1 MKLLAFD
8 TATDACSA
16 ALWLDGAVREEFAL
30 VRNGHSERL
39 LPMIETLLADSG
51 MRLRALD
58 AIAFGRGPGA
68 FTGLRIAAGVAQG
81 LAFGADLP
89 VVPISSLAALAE
101 TQGASHVFAALDAR
115 MAQLYWGA
123 YVRGASGVLVPA
135 IADRLSEV
143 DAIAL
148 PAGAWLAVGSGA
160 EAYAAR
166 LRGELPVT
174 EWREGQYPRAAG
186 VARLAADAFA
196 RGEACAPE
204 LALPVYLR
212 DEVAKKTPQ

>member
-39 LPMIETLLADSG
+39 LPMIEALLADG
-51 MRLRALD
+51 GVALRALD

-101 TQGASHVFAALDAR
+101 MQGTPRVFAALDAR
-115 MAQLYWGA
+115 MGQLYWGA
-123 YVRGASGVLVPA
+123 YVRAVDGVLTPAVP
-135 IADRLSEV
+135 DRLSDV
-143 DAIAL
+143 AAVSL
-148 PAGAWLAVGSGA
+148 PAGDWLAVGSGA

-166 LRGELPVT
+166 LRAALPIADV
-174 EWREGQYPRAAG
+174 RAAQYPRAAG
-186 VARLAADAFA
+186 VARLAAAALA

-212 DEVAKKTPQ
+212 DEVAKKSPQ

>member
-30 VRNGHSERL
+30 VRHGHSERL
-39 LPMIETLLADSG
+39 LPMIEALLAESG
-51 MRLRALD
+51 LALRALD

-81 LAFGADLP
+81 LAYGADLP
-89 VVPISSLAALAE
+89 VVPISTLAALAE
-101 TQGASHVFAALDAR
+101 MQDAPQVFAALDAR
-115 MAQLYWGA
+115 MSQLYWGA
-123 YVRGASGVLVPA
+123 YVRAADGGLAAAV
-135 IADRLSEV
+135 ADRLSDV
-143 DAIAL
+143 DTVAL

-166 LRGELPVT
+166 LRGKLPIT
-174 EWREGQYPRAAG
+174 AWREGQYPRAAG
-186 VARLAADAFA
+186 VARLAAAAFA
-196 RGEACAPE
+196 RGESCAPE

-212 DEVAKKTPQ
+212 DEVAKKSPV

>member
-30 VRNGHSERL
+30 VRHGHSERL

-51 MRLRALD
+51 LGLRALD

-81 LAFGADLP
+81 LAYGADLP
-89 VVPISSLAALAE
+89 VVPISTLAALAE
-101 TQGASHVFAALDAR
+101 MQDAPRVFAALDAR

-123 YVRGASGVLVPA
+123 YVRAADGGLAVAV
-135 IADRLSEV
+135 ADRLSDV
-143 DAIAL
+143 DTVAL

-160 EAYAAR
+160 EAYAVR
-166 LRGELPVT
+166 LRGNLPIT
-174 EWREGQYPRAAG
+174 AWREGQYPRAAG
-186 VARLAADAFA
+186 VARLAAAAFA
-196 RGEACAPE
+196 RGESCAPE

-212 DEVAKKTPQ
+212 DEVAKKSPI

>member
-39 LPMIETLLADSG
+39 LPMIEALLADSG
-51 MRLRALD
+51 CSLRGLD

-68 FTGLRIAAGVAQG
+68 FTGLRIAASVAQG
-81 LAFGADLP
+81 FAFGADLP
-89 VVPISSLAALAE
+89 VLPVSSLAALAE
-101 TQGASHVFAALDAR
+101 MQNAPRVFAALDAR

-123 YVRGASGVLVPA
+123 YVRGEDGALVA
-135 IADRLSEV
+135 AVADRLSDV
-143 DAIAL
+143 AAVSL
-148 PAGAWLAVGSGA
+148 PAGDWLAVGSGA
-160 EAYAAR
+160 EAYATGLCAALP
-166 LRGELPVT
+166 LREL
-174 EWREGQYPRAAG
+174 RAAQYPRATG
-186 VARLAADAFA
+186 VARLAAVAFA

-212 DEVAKKTPQ
+212 DEVAKKSAQ

>member
-8 TATDACSA
+8 AATDACSA
-16 ALWLDGAVREEFAL
+16 ALWLDGAVREEFVL

-39 LPMIETLLADSG
+39 LPMIEALLAEGGFS
-51 MRLRALD
+51 LRALD

-101 TQGASHVFAALDAR
+101 IQQAPQVFAALDAR

-123 YVRGASGVLVPA
+123 YVRAADGALAPA
-135 IADRLSEV
+135 VADCLTEIAAVS
-143 DAIAL
+143 L
-148 PAGAWLAVGSGA
+148 PAGDWLAVGSGA

-166 LRGELPVT
+166 LHAALRIT
-174 EWREGQYPRAAG
+174 EVRAAQYPRATG
-186 VARLAADAFA
+186 VARLAAAAFA
-196 RGEACAPE
+196 RGEARAPE

-212 DEVAKKTPQ
+212 DEVAKKSPQ